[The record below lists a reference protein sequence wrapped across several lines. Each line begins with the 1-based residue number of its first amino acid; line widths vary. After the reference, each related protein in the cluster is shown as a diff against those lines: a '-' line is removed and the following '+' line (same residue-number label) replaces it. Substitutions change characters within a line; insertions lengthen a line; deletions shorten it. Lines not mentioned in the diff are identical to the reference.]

1 MARGRQRIPAI
12 SRIPA
17 RVVTAAGGPD
27 ETHPGYQPT
36 ARRATRPSAA
46 ATRDHYRVLS
56 AVSPAVV
63 SRPGVSRPG
72 APGRRRGGRPGNEPQ
87 LSLAEPVAAHRAA
100 GPPAAVEDDP
110 RQRDHHGRGP
120 GHLPAL
126 RVLY

>member
-17 RVVTAAGGPD
+17 RVVTAAGGLD

-46 ATRDHYRVLS
+46 ATRDHYRILS

-63 SRPGVSRPG
+63 RRPGVSRHG
-72 APGRRRGGRPGNEPQ
+72 APGQRRRGRPGSEPQ
-87 LSLAEPVAAHRAA
+87 LSLAQPVASGRTA

-110 RQRDHHGRGP
+110 G
-120 GHLPAL
+120 
-126 RVLY
+126 